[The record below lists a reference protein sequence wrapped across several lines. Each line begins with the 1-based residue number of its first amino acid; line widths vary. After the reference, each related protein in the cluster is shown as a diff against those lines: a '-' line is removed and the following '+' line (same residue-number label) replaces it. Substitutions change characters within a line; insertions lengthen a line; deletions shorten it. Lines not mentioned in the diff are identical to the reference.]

1 MTVAGT
7 LLVRAD
13 AGSPMGTG
21 HLMRSLALAHAW
33 QSAGGRATF
42 ASCCGVERLRER
54 IRAAGAGLVS
64 LEHPHPHPADL
75 HTTLALL
82 ARTNS
87 QDGPAAPTWL
97 VLDGYQFDAA
107 YQQAIRGAG
116 GRLLVIDDLA
126 HLGHYHADVLLNQ
139 NLGAQRL
146 DYTCNADTVML
157 LGCRYALL
165 RPEFKRWT
173 SFRRKTPDTARRLL
187 VTLGGA
193 DPDNLTGRVI
203 RALAR
208 LDLPHL
214 AAKVLVG
221 AANVRLKTLREQ
233 IGHNPPH
240 TEIKILTDVSDV
252 SEWMAWA
259 DVALSAAG
267 STCWELAFMQLP
279 ALLLVLAENQ
289 EPIARRLS
297 AAGAATSLGRAD
309 RLTAAAIA
317 RSLSA
322 LCRSLSRR
330 ARQSRAGLRLV
341 DGRGAERVV
350 AVMRALEGTLPA
362 DRVKLRRATAEDIVP
377 LWRLL
382 NDPLVRRTA
391 LGGADPVPLKSHT
404 RWFKRRLAS
413 PGSCLWV
420 LEFQGLLLAQIRYD
434 RTDAETAEI
443 SVSVT
448 PAFRR
453 RGLAAR
459 LVELTWRP
467 ACEQLEVTRLRAV
480 VRQENLPSA
489 RTFAKAGF
497 AEVDSRPVQNRSC
510 HIFELHKTATV
521 GRAPIGHRG

>member
-33 QSAGGRATF
+33 QSAGGRVSF
-42 ASCCGVERLRER
+42 LSCCGVERLRGR

-75 HTTLALL
+75 AATLALL

-87 QDGPAAPTWL
+87 QDGPAASTWL
-97 VLDGYQFDAA
+97 VLDGYQFDSA
-107 YQQAIRGAG
+107 YQQAIRGVG

-139 NLGAQRL
+139 NLGAERL
-146 DYTCNADTVML
+146 DYTCDADTVML

-165 RPEFKRWT
+165 RPEFQRWT
-173 SFRRKTPDTARRLL
+173 PFRRETPDTARRLL

-193 DPDNLTGRVI
+193 DPDNLTGTVI

-214 AAKVLVG
+214 EAKVMVG
-221 AANVRLKTLREQ
+221 AANLHLKALRAQ
-233 IGHNPPH
+233 IGRNPPH
-240 TEIKILTDVSDV
+240 IEIEILTDVSDV
-252 SEWMAWA
+252 SELMAWA

-267 STCWELAFMQLP
+267 STSWELAFMQLP

-289 EPIARRLS
+289 EPIARGLS

-309 RLTAAAIA
+309 RLTAEAIA

-322 LCRSLSRR
+322 LCRGLNRR

-362 DRVKLRRATAEDIVP
+362 DQVKHRRATAEDVVP

-382 NDPLVRRTA
+382 NDPAVRRTA
-391 LGGADPVPLKSHT
+391 LGTADPVPLRSHA

-420 LEFQGLLLAQIRYD
+420 LDFQGLLLAQIRYD

-443 SVSVT
+443 SISVT

-453 RGLAAR
+453 RGLATR
-459 LVELTWRP
+459 LLELTWRR
-467 ACEQLEVTRLRAV
+467 ACEQLEVQRLRAV
-480 VRQENLPSA
+480 VRQENLASA

-497 AEVDSRPVQNRSC
+497 AKLDSRTVQDHPC
-510 HIFELHKTATV
+510 HIFELHKTATL
-521 GRAPIGHRG
+521 GRALTGDRG